1 MVASWGD
8 HGPRCT
14 RWPFSPGPPV
24 EKRQRSAFS
33 PPARSCQKGFAVKQ
47 AYLFQLDAISLPARD
62 VEYCWK
68 AALCLPARLSL
79 TEQSKKPTYIAEI
92 FRPTCALPLH
102 PLSKSRVW
110 KWMCSFPPVKGKH
123 VFLCLKKKTNLWEQ
137 RLICIVLFFPLQWE
151 TRSGLFAQE
160 RADWLRTFTTQVMLE
175 MLKRCTIWFFTTVD
189 KRIFFNIDFIFSFH
203 TWPPHKA
210 LLIAINFLYCC
221 AESNYYSA
229 KST

>member
-14 RWPFSPGPPV
+14 RRPFSPGPPV

-47 AYLFQLDAISLPARD
+47 AYLFQLDTISLPARD

-123 VFLCLKKKTNLWEQ
+123 VFLCLKKKQ
-137 RLICIVLFFPLQWE
+137 PP
-151 TRSGLFAQE
+151 
-160 RADWLRTFTTQVMLE
+160 RAKT
-175 MLKRCTIWFFTTVD
+175 C
-189 KRIFFNIDFIFSFH
+189 
-203 TWPPHKA
+203 
-210 LLIAINFLYCC
+210 LYCFVF
-221 AESNYYSA
+221 S
-229 KST
+229 STVGNKIWAFCTRTCRLA